1 MPAPTTRVLALL
13 ELLQA
18 HNRLSGAELAERL
31 GVDRRTVRRY
41 ITVLEDLGIPVVTDQ
56 GRHGG
61 YRLVAGFK
69 LPPMMFTDAEAQ
81 VLSLGLLAVR
91 QAQLLDADAAVES
104 VQAKLQRVM
113 PEALKQRVR
122 ALHENISLVLRREPL
137 ALLQDTLLQ
146 LAEAA
151 QLRRRVRLLYQ
162 AREGGMVVREVDP
175 WGLVFRWGRWY
186 LGGWC
191 HLRGAMRSFRLDR
204 MQHVGLLEQSFE
216 RPADF
221 DAAKYL
227 NESLRSAW
235 RQHPVSVL
243 LHADLKR
250 VNEVLCEM
258 SGVLEPHEEGVVMNS
273 STDSYHWFAWW
284 LMQLPF
290 DFRILGP
297 EPLREAMRGH
307 IARLAASCGDTA
319 PKEAP

>member
-13 ELLQA
+13 ELLQGHA
-18 HNRLSGAELAERL
+18 RLSGSELAERL

-41 ITVLEDLGIPVVTDQ
+41 ITVLEDLGIPVLTEQ
-56 GRHGG
+56 GRYGG
-61 YRLVAGFK
+61 YRLVAGYK

-113 PEALKQRVR
+113 PEALQQRVR
-122 ALHENISLVLRREPL
+122 ALHENISLVLRRGPP

-151 QLRRRVRLLYQ
+151 QQRRRVRLLYQ
-162 AREGGMVVREVDP
+162 AREGGMVPREVDP

-191 HLRGAMRSFRLDR
+191 HLREAMRTFRLDR
-204 MQHVGLLEQSFE
+204 MQHVEILEQSFE

-221 DAAKYL
+221 DAAQYL

-235 RQHPVSVL
+235 RQHPASVV
-243 LHADLKR
+243 LHADIER
-250 VNEVLCEM
+250 VHDVLCEL
-258 SGVLEPHEEGVVMNS
+258 SGVLEPHEDGVLLNTT
-273 STDSYHWFAWW
+273 TDSHHWFAWW
-284 LMQLPF
+284 LLQLPF

-297 EPLREAMRGH
+297 EPLREAMRAH
-307 IARLAASCGDTA
+307 IVRLTASCGGEAGKTA
-319 PKEAP
+319 S